1 MAMAM
6 IHGDPGD
13 FICGGLLW
21 SDQDTCSKATSI
33 ISSHIRRLIVPILPQ
48 GRNPITGGQMVNHAL
63 DGLIR
68 REVFKVSKR
77 GKKCSL
83 LLNQGRGVGKFAEP
97 LPRKKCILNKNI
109 IFNLIVLGVLKHV
122 LHLVPSTFTITYYK
136 LIVLNTK
143 FKQPLN
149 NIL

>member
-48 GRNPITGGQMVNHAL
+48 GRNPRTGGQMVNHAF
-63 DGLIR
+63 DVMIR
-68 REVFKVSKR
+68 TKKEGVQSFKKLKR
-77 GKKCSL
+77 GV
-83 LLNQGRGVGKFAEP
+83 Q
-97 LPRKKCILNKNI
+97 
-109 IFNLIVLGVLKHV
+109 
-122 LHLVPSTFTITYYK
+122 
-136 LIVLNTK
+136 
-143 FKQPLN
+143 
-149 NIL
+149 